1 MKWIDKKKKKN
12 RKEKDI
18 VLVKG
23 KLFRGLGILCFL
35 YFVLL
40 LIYSRMTSSFFF
52 LWLVAS
58 FGCFFL
64 FFLSKTR
71 VVKRYQESKIRKI
84 IQVGII
90 VSIFFFVFIEG
101 FVISGFE
108 NEETSH
114 LKYVIVLGAHVSGE
128 EPSRSLKMRLDKAVS
143 YAEKNESTIFVVSG
157 GQGNDEKISEA
168 ECMYRYL
175 TTHGVKPSHIVLED
189 KSTSTFENLT
199 FSKRIIE
206 EREGK
211 LSDSIGIISNNF
223 HVFRATRIAS
233 KLGYQNVK
241 GIAAKG
247 DVVLQDNNMV
257 REFCGIM
264 KDLVCGN
271 MKLVMK

>member
-23 KLFRGLGILCFL
+23 NLFRGLGILCFL

-71 VVKRYQESKIRKI
+71 VAKRYQESKIRKI
-84 IQVGII
+84 IQAGII
-90 VSIFFFVFIEG
+90 VSIFFFVIIEG
-101 FVISGFE
+101 LVVSRFE
-108 NEETSH
+108 NEETSN

-168 ECMYRYL
+168 ECMYHYL
-175 TTHGVKPSHIVLED
+175 TAHGVKPSHIVLED

-247 DVVLQDNNMV
+247 DVVLQVNNMV